1 MANKRPKRK
10 YYEIAEEEGQHLS
23 EKTDK
28 DGWQRG
34 LNFSDEKNKLGG
46 PVRLREVD
54 PGIEREE
61 IKRDAARSRASAA
74 KSQENIERYKAN
86 AERERRRTAEAEL
99 DKIYEARQLVGEV
112 RGLFYDLRRGYNWVK
127 YTAIPFVKFHVENY
141 RAIQEQERQRQ
152 ANSNNENST
161 IAMSTNVSN
170 TDFDDPVSV
179 IDKDTRPTITEEE
192 YRALVMQWVGA
203 VIQKAQAEKSQQEA
217 EDALRSYK
225 VEGHDSLTIS
235 EEKLQEI
242 EGIIRSHPE
251 LMEPQF
257 AISLS
262 EMLRYSCKP
271 EQLQKIQEVLPMPK
285 EGQPSV
291 VEEIQDGN

>member
-61 IKRDAARSRASAA
+61 IKRDAARSRANVA

-99 DKIYEARQLVGEV
+99 VLC
-112 RGLFYDLRRGYNWVK
+112 
-127 YTAIPFVKFHVENY
+127 
-141 RAIQEQERQRQ
+141 
-152 ANSNNENST
+152 
-161 IAMSTNVSN
+161 
-170 TDFDDPVSV
+170 
-179 IDKDTRPTITEEE
+179 
-192 YRALVMQWVGA
+192 
-203 VIQKAQAEKSQQEA
+203 KS
-217 EDALRSYK
+217 
-225 VEGHDSLTIS
+225 
-235 EEKLQEI
+235 
-242 EGIIRSHPE
+242 
-251 LMEPQF
+251 
-257 AISLS
+257 
-262 EMLRYSCKP
+262 
-271 EQLQKIQEVLPMPK
+271 
-285 EGQPSV
+285 
-291 VEEIQDGN
+291 